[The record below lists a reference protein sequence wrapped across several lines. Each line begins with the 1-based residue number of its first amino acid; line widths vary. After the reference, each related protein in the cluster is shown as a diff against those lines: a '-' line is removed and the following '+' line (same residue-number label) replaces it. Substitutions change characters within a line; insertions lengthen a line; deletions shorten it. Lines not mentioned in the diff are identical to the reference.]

1 MGTDNGD
8 KPDNP
13 EEPIPRAVAVHGAEA
28 DAKAEAKDD
37 GALDREPAIATE
49 PGPAAPV
56 AAEVADEVASEP
68 PLRQSMAQIGDDQPL
83 AFPDDGDLAKRLRK
97 ADHVAGTVEQAVL
110 FALLAVVV
118 IAGASAGIADKL
130 GKTLP
135 STDYIVRTGVL
146 AIALIGAAF
155 ASHQQR
161 HLAMDLV
168 SRRLK
173 PRGRLILRLFL
184 GAVTI
189 FVVGILMTSFWRDFK
204 QLSGEHNANNPLP
217 PWLAPSTLP
226 IGGGLVIFHT
236 LLHLIIDVDYLVR
249 GKLPP
254 ERARSAH

>member
-8 KPDNP
+8 KPPKDARSKA
-13 EEPIPRAVAVHGAEA
+13 EDDKEGALDHELAVAV
-28 DAKAEAKDD
+28 
-37 GALDREPAIATE
+37 E

-56 AAEVADEVASEP
+56 AAEVAAEVAADDRASLKRAATEP
-68 PLRQSMAQIGDDQPL
+68 PLRDSMAAFGDAVPL
-83 AFPDDGDLAKRLRK
+83 SFPDDGNLARQLRK

-118 IAGASAGIADKL
+118 ISGATAGIADKL

-135 STDYIVRTGVL
+135 STDYLVRTGVL

-168 SRRLK
+168 SRRLP
-173 PRGRLILRLFL
+173 PRGRLFLRLFL

-204 QLSGEHNANNPLP
+204 QLSAEHNANNPLP
-217 PWLAPSTLP
+217 AWLAPSTLP